1 MKSWPLV
8 YKLVGAALHRD
19 KQSLNQSRRKAALN
33 CPLPAILFA
42 GLALFISS
50 CAPQSHDA
58 INALIVVGPSTHPPG
73 SHEVEAGGRLI
84 EYCLE
89 KLKRNISK
97 LSKHRVKIWK

>member
-19 KQSLNQSRRKAALN
+19 KQSLNHSRRKAALN

-58 INALIVVGPSTHPPG
+58 INALIVVGPSTSTRQAVTKSKRRPPHRILPG
-73 SHEVEAGGRLI
+73 KIKTEYIETLEV
-84 EYCLE
+84 
-89 KLKRNISK
+89 
-97 LSKHRVKIWK
+97 